1 LHLGQGLIEKR
12 IFLVSAVTASFV
24 SLNIA
29 SAAQNC
35 MLLKEAEGMR
45 ECFDQTFSTTPKPE
59 AATSAS
65 ERSSSRPKLS
75 PPPKTQSVSDGSPK

>member
-1 LHLGQGLIEKR
+1 
-12 IFLVSAVTASFV
+12 VTASFALV

-35 MLLKEAEGMR
+35 MLLKEAEGIR

-65 ERSSSRPKLS
+65 EKSFRPKLS